1 MIKDA
6 YICKYKIHFT
16 SMKTYS
22 KRLEDIIMSSQFC

>member
-16 SMKTYS
+16 SIQNYS
-22 KRLEDIIMSSQFC
+22 KLLEDIIMSSQFC